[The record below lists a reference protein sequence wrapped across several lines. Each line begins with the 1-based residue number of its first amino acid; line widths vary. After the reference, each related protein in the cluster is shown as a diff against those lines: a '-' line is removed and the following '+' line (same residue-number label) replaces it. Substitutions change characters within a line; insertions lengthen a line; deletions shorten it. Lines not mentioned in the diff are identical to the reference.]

1 MDPPNDAR
9 DRRCDARLRCAVC
22 RGLDEDELFCR
33 TSARRDTRGRAGF
46 RLVGRGGCRGERRIA
61 FYDRLGC
68 TTLRVGRCDR
78 GNAAAGSVPPYSLC
92 SALGYAAGNRG
103 AAVGGREAISADFD
117 AAQKHEK
124 DLRSRLATVANVRPA
139 AVIEAE
145 IARQRQDRLW
155 MMSSECREATGATS
169 RAFCKGVE
177 TLRAELEAAG
187 EASGLRLELARVT
200 AELATLRGKG
210 AGLDADPQIASL
222 SRLFG
227 FSRERVTSA
236 WSALFSVLTELGC
249 AFVPFIGLTMLG
261 VRHAP
266 SSGASG
272 GDSATI
278 VGQGPGRGPA
288 LKKRKSWKW
297 LGRRMTGL
305 LELPPLRSVE
315 FSEDGRVRIT
325 DQQ

>member
-1 MDPPNDAR
+1 MTRAIGVVMLGLGVLFVAASMRMNYFAGL
-9 DRRCDARLRCAVC
+9 RLGETPEEGQVFAWLAAAVAGANA
-22 RGLDEDELFCR
+22 GLPF
-33 TSARRDTRGRAGF
+33 TIGWGARRSEWGVVIVATLL
-46 RLVGRGGCRGERRIA
+46 LVL
-61 FYDRLGC
+61 FL
-68 TTLRVGRCDR
+68 L
-78 GNAAAGSVPPYSLC
+78 YSLC

-177 TLRAELEAAG
+177 TLRAELAAAG

>member
-1 MDPPNDAR
+1 MTRAIGVVMLGLGVLFVAASMRMNYFAGL
-9 DRRCDARLRCAVC
+9 RLGETPEEGQVFAWLAVAVAGANA
-22 RGLDEDELFCR
+22 GLPF
-33 TSARRDTRGRAGF
+33 TIGWGARRSEWGVVIVATLL
-46 RLVGRGGCRGERRIA
+46 LVL
-61 FYDRLGC
+61 FL
-68 TTLRVGRCDR
+68 L
-78 GNAAAGSVPPYSLC
+78 YSLC

-177 TLRAELEAAG
+177 TLRAELAAAG

-297 LGRRMTGL
+297 LGR
-305 LELPPLRSVE
+305 S
-315 FSEDGRVRIT
+315 
-325 DQQ
+325 